1 MRFVII
7 VLHYLTNK
15 DDSKFWKDLNNREIP
30 STLKEKINIWK
41 SKIPDENDFKDT
53 RILFNHFNYILVMYG
68 LDLLNVDVI
77 KTKVNSLNQN
87 LQDEI
92 NKIIQDRKLH
102 FRSMSTLG
110 HKEFLTKIR
119 EM

>member
-1 MRFVII
+1 MQRHLNDEYVI
-7 VLHYLTNK
+7 
-15 DDSKFWKDLNNREIP
+15 
-30 STLKEKINIWK
+30 K
-41 SKIPDENDFKDT
+41 SK
-53 RILFNHFNYILVMYG
+53 
-68 LDLLNVDVI
+68 VD
-77 KTKVNSLNQN
+77 SLNQN

-102 FRSMSTLG
+102 FSSMSTLG